1 MNFFRFKAAKGRR
14 IHSKSA
20 KTGIW
25 NELFHFTPAKSPKN
39 SFQISKTRILE

>member
-1 MNFFRFKAAKGRR
+1 MNFSLSHLQKAPK

-39 SFQISKTRILE
+39 SFQIS